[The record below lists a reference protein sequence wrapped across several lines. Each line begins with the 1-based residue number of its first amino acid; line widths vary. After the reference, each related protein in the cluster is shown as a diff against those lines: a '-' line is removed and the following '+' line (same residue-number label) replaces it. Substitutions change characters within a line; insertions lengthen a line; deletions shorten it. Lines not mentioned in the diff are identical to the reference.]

1 MWGKSCNKI
10 YISNASKKNVWFEGL
25 GECVSTYL
33 GCVCVCGVCVSKQLN
48 SPITYCIFSDSF
60 VKVYTFVCF
69 FSCLFFLKSFFN
81 YVMFF
86 LVFLPLPLCFN
97 GQPADQSSSPSPP
110 AFATSDYCRYV
121 GVGSASPRL
130 PFDMARFSSPTIY
143 LPKRHCRPRPAAA
156 VSSRAPNV
164 FYSSAHWWRHPAR
177 RWRKLRATFFDNNEQ
192 GKQKR
197 RKFPN

>member
-1 MWGKSCNKI
+1 M
-10 YISNASKKNVWFEGL
+10 
-25 GECVSTYL
+25 CVYL
-33 GCVCVCGVCVSKQLN
+33 FGMCVCGVCVSKQLN

-86 LVFLPLPLCFN
+86 FQYFCLCPYVFN

-110 AFATSDYCRYV
+110 AFATSDYCRCV
-121 GVGSASPRL
+121 GVGIASPRL
-130 PFDMARFSSPTIY
+130 PFDMARFSSPTKY

-164 FYSSAHWWRHPAR
+164 FYSSAH
-177 RWRKLRATFFDNNEQ
+177 
-192 GKQKR
+192 
-197 RKFPN
+197 